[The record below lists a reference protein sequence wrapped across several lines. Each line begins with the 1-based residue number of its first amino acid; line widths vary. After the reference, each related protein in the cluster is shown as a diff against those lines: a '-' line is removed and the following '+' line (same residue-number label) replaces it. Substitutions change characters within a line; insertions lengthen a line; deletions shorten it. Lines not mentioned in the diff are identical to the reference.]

1 MVEQLEAPQNKRRQ
15 VNQYHMIA
23 TLLFMHK
30 QTSTT
35 PEVVKLRAK
44 KERIKIA
51 FMRSALDGRWCWL
64 NAKPCHHA
72 PT

>member
-30 QTSTT
+30 QTSTA
-35 PEVVKLRAK
+35 PEVVKLLAK

-51 FMRSALDGRWCWL
+51 FMRSALDGCWL